1 MEFKDAMII
10 SVGLFLVLAV
20 ASGLGDGGGTARK
33 TDGVYESAT
42 RKIDRGQ
49 TLTPAE
55 QQRIHD
61 IINWDESKQKYNIK

>member
-1 MEFKDAMII
+1 MEFKDAMIV
-10 SVGLFLVLAV
+10 SAGLFLVLAV

-49 TLTPAE
+49 TLTAAE
-55 QQRIHD
+55 QQRIND
-61 IINWDESKQKYNIK
+61 IVNWDHTKQKYNIK